1 MAENNIL
8 SQLQDLLKNTKVND
22 LIKQVQDAFGGDK
35 KEKTEPVEKKEP
47 VEKTEPVEKKEPVEK
62 PEPAEKKEPA
72 EKSEPAEKKEG
83 GIMDIVK
90 SVTKGDGMK
99 NLSKLLNMLKSLQGG
114 KIFGNLGK
122 MAGMSSLAGMA
133 DQLQNS
139 PEDTEEK
146 ENLLDELDLMVAVA
160 IEDGVITEEEEAMLS
175 AKAEELGL
183 NVPEFIAEV
192 RAKCAA
198 AEA

>member
-8 SQLQDLLKNTKVND
+8 SQVQDLLKNTKVND
-22 LIKQVQDAFGGDK
+22 LIKQMQDAFGGGK
-35 KEKTEPVEKKEP
+35 SEKSAPAGT
-47 VEKTEPVEKKEPVEK
+47 EK
-62 PEPAEKKEPA
+62 PAPAGTEKPAGENAPAEKK
-72 EKSEPAEKKEG
+72 G
-83 GIMDIVK
+83 GGVMDIIK
-90 SVTKGDGMK
+90 SVTKGDGLK
-99 NLSKLLNMLKSLQGG
+99 NLSKLLNMLKSFQGG

-122 MAGMSSLAGMA
+122 MAGVSSLAGLA

-139 PEDTEEK
+139 PEDTEAQ

-160 IEDGVITEEEEAMLS
+160 IEDGVITDEEEAMLS

-192 RAKCAA
+192 RAKCA
-198 AEA
+198 EKE